1 MRPLVIV
8 GTCKELH
15 KCARLLDRFGYIPVN
30 CRIPTCDNHDG
41 GFIILNREG
50 EFRFSTCNLYAN
62 LDCMVTASDF
72 LKNYGGFRNTQPVQ
86 PKERLFCLHA
96 WFVGYGYGRKPP
108 CRKNVAIGFLCY

>member
-50 EFRFSTCNLYAN
+50 EFRFFN
-62 LDCMVTASDF
+62 MQFVR
-72 LKNYGGFRNTQPVQ
+72 KFR
-86 PKERLFCLHA
+86 LH
-96 WFVGYGYGRKPP
+96 G
-108 CRKNVAIGFLCY
+108 NSL